1 MQVLDSSC
9 TYMSEGSNIPSVRP
23 VLVEGQRIAVTVKGA
38 AVVGFL
44 GNSHML
50 TGGDIGSQY
59 GVHVVL
65 VSGFI
70 HHHGE
75 LVPVAVITDGEQ
87 CRILH
92 RGKAVANGHG
102 GIGCGACPRL
112 AALATGG
119 DMVGGKE
126 TVVDDGRAL
135 WLAIADEAAIVV
147 AVAALEVAVELTVA
161 QHGLHI
167 LANGGN
173 EAAVFG
179 FAIIGAVDGHRRVA
193 VLHGDRRTGQDRADE
208 TGYVPFAGLN
218 GTCDVQIF
226 DSSIAHMAEGGHD
239 TLVSGCPDGQ
249 RVTVAVEDA
258 IVGDTCSPSYV
269 HIGLCDVGI
278 EAGVHR
284 ALALGR
290 IYHVAEGCPVLGIA
304 DGEVVVLHLLRIVE
318 VEG

>member
-1 MQVLDSSC
+1 
-9 TYMSEGSNIPSVRP
+9 MSVA
-23 VLVEGQRIAVTVKGA
+23 VEGA
-38 AVVGFL
+38 AIVSCLGVSHVVAD
-44 GNSHML
+44 
-50 TGGDIGSQY
+50 GDVGSKDS
-59 GVHVVL
+59 VHVVCVL
-65 VSGFI
+65 GIF
-70 HHHGE
+70 HHLDE
-75 LVPVAVITDGEQ
+75 LIPVTCTTDVEHR
-87 CRILH
+87 RILL
-92 RGKAVANGHG
+92 RGEAVANGHG
-102 GIGCGACPRL
+102 GVGCGACPRL
-112 AALATGG
+112 AALATGV

-147 AVAALEVAVELTVA
+147 ALVSLEVAVELTVA

-208 TGYVPFAGLN
+208 TGYVPLAGLN

-226 DSSIAHMAEGGHD
+226 DSSIAHIAEGSHD

-284 ALALGR
+284 ALAFSR
-290 IYHVAEGCPVLGIA
+290 IYHVAEGRPVLGIA

-318 VEG
+318 VEGRRAAVDIHFYIVLDTGAREV